1 MNNYSSFD
9 ILGPIMIGPSSSHTA
24 GAARLA
30 KIAAIIAGEGIR
42 RVDFHLHGSFAKTYT
57 GHGTDKALVAGT
69 LGMEPWD
76 ENLRDSFK
84 IAKEKELEYYFH
96 EVDLGDVHPNTVK
109 FEITKSNDK
118 KVEITGS
125 SVGGGNIK
133 IISVD
138 GLNVEFTGD
147 YPTIIINHID
157 NPGVIAIV
165 TTVLFQAKINIA
177 FLKVYRTGKGSKAT
191 MIIETD
197 SNVSQDLIEKIKGV
211 ESIKSI
217 KYINPV
223 EEGE

>member
-1 MNNYSSFD
+1 MKNYSSFD

-30 KIAAIIAGEGIR
+30 KIASIIAGEGTQR
-42 RVDFHLHGSFAKTYT
+42 ADFYLHGSFAKTYK
-57 GHGTDKALVAGT
+57 GHGTDKALVAGI

-76 ENLRDSFK
+76 ENLRNSFE
-84 IAKEKELEYYFH
+84 IAQNKELEFYFH
-96 EVDLGDVHPNTVK
+96 EDDLGDVHPNTVK
-109 FEITKSNDK
+109 FEIRKSNGT

-147 YPTIIINHID
+147 YPTIIIKHID

-197 SNVSQDLIEKIKGV
+197 SNVSTDLIQKIKDV
-211 ESIKSI
+211 ESIKSV

>member
-1 MNNYSSFD
+1 MKNYSSFD

-30 KIAAIIAGEGIR
+30 KIAAIIGGEGII
-42 RVDFHLHGSFAKTYT
+42 RVDFYLHGSFAKTYT
-57 GHGTDKALVAGT
+57 GHGTDKALVAGI

-84 IAKEKELEYYFH
+84 IAKENALEFYFH
-96 EVDLGDVHPNTVK
+96 EADLGDVHPNTVK
-109 FEITKSNDK
+109 FKITKSNDA

-133 IISVD
+133 ISSVD

-165 TTVLFQAKINIA
+165 TTVLFKAKINIA

-197 SNVSQDLIEKIKGV
+197 SNVSKNLIEKIKEV